1 MGSPA
6 LYVPLTVCDWGIS
19 VTVNPFSLSKLSS
32 VSLLSLLSARLRG
45 LSLHALAF
53 LVALVHRTLFSL
65 PFLFQLIDYI
75 LFFLAFIIS
84 VIPTSPS
91 LLAYLHCGINS
102 KLYSMLSTCLFPP
115 ISILVAASLPPV
127 LVSSLQR
134 EPQRDREA
142 QAKQD
147 DGLHHGAV
155 RHGAHLQRAG
165 SQTRQ
170 ADHPAN
176 GRVSYEVSE
185 REREYQ
191 LGWVVQTLI
200 SHRPGMSS
208 QEVQQ
213 IIKKRENGEE

>member
-1 MGSPA
+1 
-6 LYVPLTVCDWGIS
+6 
-19 VTVNPFSLSKLSS
+19 
-32 VSLLSLLSARLRG
+32 
-45 LSLHALAF
+45 
-53 LVALVHRTLFSL
+53 
-65 PFLFQLIDYI
+65 
-75 LFFLAFIIS
+75 
-84 VIPTSPS
+84 
-91 LLAYLHCGINS
+91 
-102 KLYSMLSTCLFPP
+102 MLSTCLPPP
-115 ISILVAASLPPV
+115 ISILVAISLPPV

-185 REREYQ
+185 RQREYQ

-208 QEVQQ
+208 QEV
-213 IIKKRENGEE
+213 R